1 MTRTR
6 LYQASIENVD
16 LDSEIYRLR
25 HQANLNPEKE
35 TRNLKSFGLCDG
47 MSVLEVASGPGFVTE
62 WLSRS
67 VPNGS
72 ITCVEIDPTLIEHA
86 EGYLKDKVSCP
97 YRIHEGSVM
106 NLEFPDNTF
115 DFAFVR
121 LLFEH
126 LEDPAAAAKEVM
138 RTLKPGAKLVV
149 AEGDYAF
156 NNITDPYIPE
166 VQPIREKLVQL
177 QQAQGGKSMIA
188 RGLYRILKSVGL
200 ENIDLEAVVSHS
212 GDKGLEYFYP
222 NFNPARL
229 VPAIKEGAITQE
241 EYELFRT
248 MVEKYMSSEDS
259 FYMRIVLMACGEK
272 PLHKDDAS

>member
-1 MTRTR
+1 
-6 LYQASIENVD
+6 LYQASLENVD
-16 LDSEIYRLR
+16 LDSEINRLH

-35 TRNLKSFGLCDG
+35 SRNLINFGLRDG
-47 MSVLEVASGPGFVTE
+47 MSVLEVASGPGFVTD
-62 WLSRS
+62 WLSKS

-72 ITCVEIDPTLIEHA
+72 ITCVEIDPTLIKHA

-97 YRIHEGSVM
+97 YRIFEGSVM

-126 LEDPAAAAKEVM
+126 LEDPVAAAREVM

-156 NNITDPYIPE
+156 NNISDPFIPE
-166 VQPIREKLVQL
+166 IQPIREKLVQL
-177 QQAQGGKSMIA
+177 QMAQGGHSMIA
-188 RGLYRILKSVGL
+188 RGLYRILKTAGL
-200 ENIDLEAVVSHS
+200 QNLDLEAVVSHS
-212 GDKGLEYFYP
+212 GDKGLDYFYP
-222 NFNPARL
+222 QFNPERL

-241 EYELFRT
+241 DYELFRT
-248 MVEKYMSSEDS
+248 MVEKFVASEDS

-272 PLHKDDAS
+272 PLDNNGVS